1 MAVAF
6 RGWLSETLSK
16 ARRLTS
22 EPKAGRHALH
32 IGLARPFGDI
42 MPRTRNCLPMVLAF
56 TALSACGSNSAAPPK
71 APDAQSDTT
80 SASANGLGQATL
92 AVSNYPAVTA
102 QLLAAAEPFESLTET
117 AFSATPPARSKAIDA
132 AENAAKGIAGIVP
145 HAISVKL
152 ADELTS
158 IRRANAADRPADVAL
173 ASMECFRTL
182 VSAVPGTPAIP
193 VDVSLLDYAGFRY
206 DADAQA
212 APVRWADMARAM
224 IFARERW
231 SNIRMRPAA
240 AGLVT
245 RFETVLTDMEKAV
258 SAQNVPHARASA
270 KAELDMVDEL
280 ESVFQHVDSSKS

>member
-1 MAVAF
+1 M
-6 RGWLSETLSK
+6 
-16 ARRLTS
+16 
-22 EPKAGRHALH
+22 
-32 IGLARPFGDI
+32 
-42 MPRTRNCLPMVLAF
+42 
-56 TALSACGSNSAAPPK
+56 
-71 APDAQSDTT
+71 
-80 SASANGLGQATL
+80 
-92 AVSNYPAVTA
+92 
-102 QLLAAAEPFESLTET
+102 
-117 AFSATPPARSKAIDA
+117 
-132 AENAAKGIAGIVP
+132 
-145 HAISVKL
+145 KL